1 MLEASLISA
10 QLTDLRI
17 SEGDQ
22 YLLYLRNLPEKV
34 QEFAQLHCAAT
45 TVTKLWE
52 AVNSY
57 YVRMRM
63 TGDLDKVHVAQ
74 GKPAAATGSDVV
86 CHNCGRKGHI
96 ARECPNPPKCSH
108 CGKSGHLAKDCWSK
122 DPSKRPEWNTKGKT
136 KGNCQAC
143 CCSQRERKRRP
154 RQSQRTWQR

>member
-74 GKPAAATGSDVV
+74 GKPCQQQLDQMWCATIV
-86 CHNCGRKGHI
+86 
-96 ARECPNPPKCSH
+96 A
-108 CGKSGHLAKDCWSK
+108 
-122 DPSKRPEWNTKGKT
+122 
-136 KGNCQAC
+136 
-143 CCSQRERKRRP
+143 ERV
-154 RQSQRTWQR
+154 T